1 MVSSTARSLGDQLL
15 DLLSEYVSRINAQS
29 LLARALSRVGST
41 GPLVVDEK
49 NLPMVLQRLEASASL
64 FIHPDQ
70 RASLQDRL
78 RNFRKS
84 IDEAEPEP
92 QAETIPIVTEGD
104 IVVARTRARRLCES
118 MGGGNVATHKVATVV
133 SELARN
139 IVSYTKGGT
148 VELTP
153 SKSPAA
159 ITIQARDRGPG
170 IANLDAIMNGSYR
183 SKTGLGLGLAGSR
196 RLADHF
202 HIDTGPAGTTVVIR
216 MKI

>member
-29 LLARALSRVGST
+29 LLARALSRAGAS
-41 GPLVVDEK
+41 GPFVVDEH
-49 NLPMVLQRLEASASL
+49 NLPIVLQRLEASASL
-64 FIHPDQ
+64 FIHPDR
-70 RASLQDRL
+70 RASLQEKL
-78 RNFRKS
+78 RNFRS
-84 IDEAEPEP
+84 AVEHVAPEP
-92 QAETIPIVTEGD
+92 QAETIPIVKESD
-104 IVVARTRARRLCES
+104 IVVARTRARQLCES
-118 MGGGNVATHKVATVV
+118 LGGGNVIAHKVATVV

-153 SKSPAA
+153 STSPRA

-170 IANLDAIMNGSYR
+170 IPNLDAIMNGTYR
-183 SKTGLGLGLAGSR
+183 SKTGLGLGLAGSK
-196 RLADHF
+196 RLADDF

-216 MKI
+216 MKV

>member
-1 MVSSTARSLGDQLL
+1 MVSYSARSLGDQLL

-29 LLARALSRVGST
+29 LLARALSRTGST
-41 GPLVVDEK
+41 GPFIVDEK

-64 FIHPDQ
+64 FIHPDR
-70 RASLQDRL
+70 RASLQERL
-78 RNFRKS
+78 RSFRNS
-84 IDEAEPEP
+84 VENVEPEP
-92 QAETIPIVTEGD
+92 QAETIPIVKESD
-104 IVVARTRARRLCES
+104 IVVARTRARHLCEA
-118 MGGGNVATHKVATVV
+118 MGGGNVTAHKVATVV

-153 SKSPAA
+153 SKSPPA

-170 IANLDAIMNGSYR
+170 IPNLDAILNGNYR

-196 RLADHF
+196 RLADDF

>member
-29 LLARALSRVGST
+29 LLARALVRVGSS
-41 GPLVVDEK
+41 GPLIVDEK

-64 FIHPDQ
+64 FIHPDR
-70 RASLQDRL
+70 RASLQDKL
-78 RNFRKS
+78 RNFRDS
-84 IDEAEPEP
+84 VEAVDSEL
-92 QAETIPIVTEGD
+92 QSETIPIVTESD

-118 MGGGNVATHKVATVV
+118 MGAGNVAAHKVATVV

-148 VELTP
+148 VELIP
-153 SKSPAA
+153 SKSPAT

-170 IANLDAIMNGSYR
+170 IPNLDAIMDGRYR

-216 MKI
+216 MKV